1 MSAASAEYL
10 FIKTSKPGKVNRP
23 LKDACAKGIDAFR
36 LENQTLF
43 TPESPKFVACDF
55 SPSAL
60 LLGPGFL
67 LDLPTVPG
75 TAKPV
80 KSRLQ

>member
-1 MSAASAEYL
+1 MSAASAVYL
-10 FIKTSKPGKVNRP
+10 FIKNLETGKLNRP
-23 LKDACAKGIDAFR
+23 LKDARAKGIAAFC

-43 TPESPKFVACDF
+43 TPESLKFVACDL

-60 LLGPGFL
+60 LRGTDFL